1 MATNGHQLP
10 TICTPMATKK
20 RSKQIR
26 ICPQV
31 MAEIVANCP
40 PALNKTAFVN
50 MTLAEALSK
59 SATMIKDKILL
70 EEQHK
75 KAVEERITAQPSNA
89 RAICIESDLEESI
102 SRHDQEALKKDA
114 SLRKEEVR
122 RDPFK
127 SKNIDPSLIPPE
139 LQKEADLILEFWA
152 AKKGTRSSGVFKRII
167 NKLLSWTPQDRTA
180 ALCSAVAGAWSDLY
194 EPKAVTPKQGPYRG
208 DPGPDMKH
216 PAHRDFTA
224 ERIAAERNGNSEG
237 VLSGIF

>member
-1 MATNGHQLP
+1 
-10 TICTPMATKK
+10 MATKK

-50 MTLAEALSK
+50 MTLAEALTK

-152 AKKGTRSSGVFKRII
+152 AKKGTRSSGVFKRVI

-194 EPKAVTPKQGPYRG
+194 EPKAVTPKQGSYRA

-224 ERIAAERNGNSEG
+224 ERIAAERNGDSEG
-237 VLSGIF
+237 VLSGMF